1 MATRLPRPAYLA
13 IGLFLTSPPVS
24 ATHRWLYRHAGG
36 RGPLSRALGMDM
48 ILVTARGRRSGRPRT
63 VPLGAIR
70 HGDAWIVIASN
81 AGKPLEPDWAGNLR
95 ADGTVEVDHHG
106 ELAPYRAHEAVEDE
120 AVRLWPVVIAAY
132 PGYAVY
138 RERTSRPVA
147 LFVLEPD
154 GSR

>member
-1 MATRLPRPAYLA
+1 MATRLSRPAYLA

-48 ILVTARGRRSGRPRT
+48 ILVTARGRRSGQPRT
-63 VPLGAIR
+63 VPLGAVR
-70 HGDAWIVIASN
+70 HGDAWVVIASN
-81 AGKPLEPDWAGNLR
+81 SGKPHEPDWAGNLR
-95 ADGTVEVDHHG
+95 ADGSVEVDHHG
-106 ELAPYRAHEAVEDE
+106 HLRPYRAHEAVGDE
-120 AVRLWPVVIAAY
+120 ASRLWPIVVAAY

-138 RERTSRPVA
+138 RERTSRPVS

-154 GSR
+154 PSY

>member
-48 ILVTARGRRSGRPRT
+48 ILVTTRGRRSGRPRT
-63 VPLGAIR
+63 VPLGAVR

-81 AGKPLEPDWAGNLR
+81 SGKPQEPDWAGNLR
-95 ADGTVEVDHHG
+95 ADGTVAVDHHG
-106 ELAPYRAHEAVEDE
+106 HVGPYRAHEAVAGE
-120 AVRLWPVVIAAY
+120 ADRLWPVVVAAY

-138 RERTSRPVA
+138 RERTARPVA

>member
-1 MATRLPRPAYLA
+1 MATRLSRPAYLA
-13 IGLFLTSPPVS
+13 IGLFLTSAPVS
-24 ATHRWLYRHAGG
+24 ATHRWLYRRADG

-48 ILVTARGRRSGRPRT
+48 ILVTARGRRSGQPRT

-70 HGDAWIVIASN
+70 HGAAWVVIASN
-81 AGKPLEPDWAGNLR
+81 AGKPHEPAWAGNLR

-106 ELAPYRAHEAVEDE
+106 QRAPYRAHEAIDAE
-120 AVRLWPVVIAAY
+120 AARLWPVVIAAY

-138 RERTSRPVA
+138 RERTTRPVA

-154 GSR
+154 RSG